1 MSWRKPVL
9 RLVKILPTC
18 PRRGTHGVLEITSNG
33 LVLGWLSE
41 ADMPQ
46 AVTAHSDFKL

>member
-1 MSWRKPVL
+1 MSRRKPVL
-9 RLVKILPTC
+9 KLVKILPTC
-18 PRRGTHGVLEITSNG
+18 PRSGTHGVLEVTSHC

-41 ADMPQ
+41 ADMPE